1 MKRRDRSGQF
11 PLRLKFLHFGGVDS
25 AYYVCVNEQRVGF
38 AKDSR
43 TPADFDITPYLTSED
58 NLLAVGV
65 FQYSDGSYLEDQD
78 KWRLSGI
85 FRDVYLWSADTLYLR
100 DIEAKA
106 NLDADYV
113 GGLFSVEATLRNT
126 AGSERRVRVK
136 FELLAPG
143 AQAALHEEVVEVM
156 VRAGEEGVA
165 HCSGSVPHVEMW
177 SAESPALYVL
187 VVSLSETTGKL
198 LEVAAIRLGF
208 RKVEIRNRQLLV
220 NGQAIYIKGVNRN
233 EFLPESGYV
242 VTRESMVRDLE
253 LMKQNNIN
261 TVRTSHYPNC
271 PLWYDL
277 CDRYGIYVIGE
288 ANVEAHDMG
297 AFSNH
302 MLLRA
307 PSWKEAIIG
316 RHRRMIERDKNHP
329 CIIIWSLGNVFGNG
343 PHFFSAYDWI
353 KERDPSRPVQFEAA
367 LRASNTDIYCPMYA
381 FPEDLESYA
390 NDPAA
395 DRPLILTEYAHAM
408 GNSVGNFQDYW
419 DIIEKYDLLQG
430 GCIWEWCDLAIFK
443 ELPNGSGRH
452 LAYGGD
458 FGDFPHDGNFC
469 CDGLVQPDR
478 RLNPHLHEVKKVYQ
492 NVKIEA
498 VDLNSGRIR
507 IHNGFFFTNLEQFEI
522 RWELRKDGESAC
534 ADSIGT
540 IDLGPRR
547 SHELTI
553 PLPRDW
559 SSGTGEW
566 VLLVSLALGS
576 TTEWASRGHEIAW
589 EQFVIEK
596 ERDVTT
602 SPERN
607 AERALDG
614 PLLQHTGES
623 YIITGHDWAMSFDR
637 RRGALISFVHRDR
650 ELLRRALE
658 PNTWRIPNDNQIR
671 NGYREFY
678 APWRDAVA
686 RRRTLG
692 ISAFA
697 DKGSVVMHVR
707 TELPNLAYYD
717 LKYHIGAKGLLV
729 IEVSFRP
736 ISDSTPHC
744 QDWA

>member
-106 NLDADYV
+106 DLDADYV

-329 CIIIWSLGNVFGNG
+329 CIIIWSLGNESGNG

-353 KERDPSRPVQFEAA
+353 KERDPSRPVQFESA

-658 PNTWRIPNDNQIR
+658 PKICGEFRMTIR
-671 NGYREFY
+671 FG
-678 APWRDAVA
+678 
-686 RRRTLG
+686 T
-692 ISAFA
+692 
-697 DKGSVVMHVR
+697 
-707 TELPNLAYYD
+707 
-717 LKYHIGAKGLLV
+717 V
-729 IEVSFRP
+729 IENF
-736 ISDSTPHC
+736 TPHGAM
-744 QDWA
+744 QSHAGERSGSRRSPTRARL